1 MNKFKMSDYLIHHGV
16 KGMKW
21 GVRKEREAGHRQS
34 RARKVAIIGA
44 SVVGASLVVYGGYK
58 VQRIHQKAVS
68 DLGKKY
74 MRKAK
79 LSGYTAEQYSKMASD
94 ALDKYKSSKS
104 EVYAN
109 HYFGEYKRLSDISN
123 KSMAKAAELSG
134 RAVSGKFP
142 KKELASAM
150 FDIGTNYRFKQKG

>member
-1 MNKFKMSDYLIHHGV
+1 MSDYLIHHGV

-21 GVRKEREAGHRQS
+21 GVRKEHEVGHRQS

-44 SVVGASLVVYGGYK
+44 AVVGASLAVYGGYK
-58 VQRIHQKAVS
+58 FERIHQKAVS
-68 DLGKKY
+68 DLGRKY

-79 LSGYTAEQYSKMASD
+79 LAGHTAEQYDKMALD
-94 ALDKYKSSKS
+94 ALNRYTSSKS

-109 HYFGEYKRLSDISN
+109 HYRGEYKRLSDISK
-123 KSMAKAAELSG
+123 KSMAEAAELSG

-142 KKELASAM
+142 KKELASTM
-150 FDIGTNYRFKQKG
+150 FDIGTNYKFKRRKVIDK